1 MAFNKVEVKWE
12 KTMQALNDEY
22 DTFKLRE
29 NFN

>member
-12 KTMQALNDEY
+12 KIMQALKDEY